1 MDYTRREFIGMVSAA
16 AALTGVACGAEESG
30 GSADALAGDDPLG
43 IRPDFP
49 VVSEGIYLN
58 SPYITPSPRQAIEA
72 AQARYDAALADTHSD
87 HAGWD
92 PQVVIFQTG
101 PTDLAA

>member
-16 AALTGVACGAEESG
+16 AALTGVACGAEETG

-43 IRPDFP
+43 VRPDFP

-58 SPYITPSPRQAIEA
+58 SPYIT
-72 AQARYDAALADTHSD
+72 
-87 HAGWD
+87 
-92 PQVVIFQTG
+92 QTLCNYAS
-101 PTDLAA
+101 T